1 MELHALIGGAGSK
14 DEGHRE
20 DVCYPLLANRFT
32 RMISM
37 SHSFYISWGQIPFAG
52 TRRDVSGPGVPGTSE
67 YGRIIA
73 IRP

>member
-1 MELHALIGGAGSK
+1 LTPLTELYAAHQLAYPVRTCEEFQALFEQAGFAL
-14 DEGHRE
+14 EH
-20 DVCYPLLANRFT
+20 
-32 RMISM
+32 
-37 SHSFYISWGQIPFAG
+37 ISWGQIPFAG

>member
-1 MELHALIGGAGSK
+1 VRTCEEFQALFEQAGFAL
-14 DEGHRE
+14 EH
-20 DVCYPLLANRFT
+20 
-32 RMISM
+32 
-37 SHSFYISWGQIPFAG
+37 ISWGQIPFAG